1 MASLTISVPDDMRE
15 FVDRRTKETQH
26 ASPTDYVRALIQEDQ
41 RRAEHERLEK
51 LLLDGLDS
59 GKPIPIEN
67 LDEHFAQKKNALMA
81 RMKQAVRP

>member
-51 LLLDGLDS
+51 LLLNGLDS

-81 RMKQAVRP
+81 RMKQAARP